1 MGRNQM
7 SDACKICCRH
17 LGLAGNVAFGP
28 LIKLKAVGGAHAR
41 GMRIPLLALLAGSP
55 AVIFN
60 YVRRTH

>member
-1 MGRNQM
+1 M

-17 LGLAGNVAFGP
+17 LGLAGNVALGSVP
-28 LIKLKAVGGAHAR
+28 IKAVGGAHAR

-55 AVIFN
+55 TVIFN